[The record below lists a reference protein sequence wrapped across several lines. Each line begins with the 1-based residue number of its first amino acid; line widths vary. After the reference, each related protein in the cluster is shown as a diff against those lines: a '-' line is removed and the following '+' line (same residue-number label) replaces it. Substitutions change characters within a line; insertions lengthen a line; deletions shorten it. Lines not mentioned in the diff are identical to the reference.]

1 MYSRYP
7 VFVSLFYRNA
17 INNHYQMIIGKR
29 VATLGIT
36 KAGKFYNGVGPKPIQ
51 SINFME
57 KLLNKLKTFL
67 LKNHLPEIHFLISD
81 FIVNPNHN

>member
-29 VATLGIT
+29 VAILGIT
-36 KAGKFYNGVGPKPIQ
+36 KAGKFHNGVGPKPIQ

-57 KLLNKLKTFL
+57 KLLNKQIRKSTRL
-67 LKNHLPEIHFLISD
+67 NSSHHAISRM
-81 FIVNPNHN
+81 PSSA